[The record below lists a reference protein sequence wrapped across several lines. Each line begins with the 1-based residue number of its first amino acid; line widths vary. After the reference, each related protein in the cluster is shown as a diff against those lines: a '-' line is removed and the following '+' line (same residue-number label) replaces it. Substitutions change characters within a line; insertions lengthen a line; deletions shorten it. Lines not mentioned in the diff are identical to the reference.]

1 MKGKTES
8 TLLLA
13 AILCLGLQSCGND
26 EQQVAQAS
34 EPGAADNTAEELFG
48 ARFKEGKGVELA
60 EEMKRSLQLETAQVT
75 EEALSAEA
83 ELKLHVFSVTP
94 VIEASANLDDRLAQT
109 LKVGAELKLAP
120 SGGSAKLK
128 KLSSRSLSGDLEG
141 TFEISSSGD
150 AARIGDTLNARLP
163 ASTSEV
169 VAVIPASALLET
181 VNGTFVYVVN
191 GKHFL
196 RTPVTT
202 GRSAN
207 GRIEITDGLYPGDEV
222 VKSPVKP
229 LWYAELQA
237 LRGGKACADG
247 H

>member
-1 MKGKTES
+1 MKRQTEV
-8 TLLLA
+8 TVFLT

-26 EQQVAQAS
+26 ERQKAHAS
-34 EPGAADNTAEELFG
+34 EPGPADNSAKELFG

-60 EEMKRSLQLETAQVT
+60 EEMKRSLQLETAEVT
-75 EEALSAEA
+75 EEALSVEA

-109 LKVGAELKLAP
+109 LKVGAELQLAP

-128 KLSSRSLSGDLEG
+128 KLSSRFLSGDLEG
-141 TFEISSSGD
+141 TFEISSSGE
-150 AARIGDTLNARLP
+150 ASRIGDTLTARLP
-163 ASTSEV
+163 PTSSEA

-181 VNGTFVYVVN
+181 VSGTFVYVVN
-191 GKHFL
+191 GKHFI
-196 RTPVTT
+196 RTAVKT
-202 GRSAN
+202 GRSAS
-207 GRIEITDGLYPGDEV
+207 GQIEITDGLYAGDEV
-222 VKSPVKP
+222 VKTPVKS

-237 LRGGKACADG
+237 LRGGTACADG

>member
-1 MKGKTES
+1 MKRQTE
-8 TLLLA
+8 LMVLLA
-13 AILCLGLQSCGND
+13 AILCLGLQSCGNN

-34 EPGAADNTAEELFG
+34 EPGAADDSADQLFG

-60 EEMKRSLQLETAQVT
+60 DEMKRSLRLETAEVA
-75 EEALSAEA
+75 EEVLSAEA
-83 ELKLHVFSVTP
+83 QLKLHVFSVTP
-94 VIEASANLDDRLAQT
+94 VIEATANLDNGMADT
-109 LKVGAELKLAP
+109 LKVGAELQLAP

-128 KLSSRSLSGDLEG
+128 KVASRSLSGDLEG
-141 TFEISSSGD
+141 TFEIHSSRGAS
-150 AARIGDTLNARLP
+150 RIGDTLNARLP
-163 ASTSEV
+163 ATTSEA
-169 VAVIPASALLET
+169 VAVVPASALLET

-191 GKHFL
+191 GKYFL
-196 RTPVTT
+196 RTAVKT
-202 GRSAN
+202 GRIAN
-207 GRIEITDGLYPGDEV
+207 GRIEITDGLYLGDEV